1 MVAKLLS
8 FITSRNTFFIVSA
21 RKNTFRCTFV
31 RFSVFSTITRDP
43 CKRKLLVEFEKTNRI
58 DLLWFIY
65 HISHGRS
72 ISSKAFRLLCIWKSR
87 RGTKSM
93 HWKYVLKAV
102 KVRPTQAGHRWEL
115 QNSLR
120 KFIVSHLYALFS
132 ASWKALIAV
141 AVWKLIMDYHLKLSP
156 VTELGFPQ
164 LLKPKLKLIFN
175 STVLIKVGNWNLK
188 RALYRLE

>member
-1 MVAKLLS
+1 MDGQLAPKL
-8 FITSRNTFFIVSA
+8 FDFCAYGNQDEGRNQGIE
-21 RKNTFRCTFV
+21 NTYWR
-31 RFSVFSTITRDP
+31 
-43 CKRKLLVEFEKTNRI
+43 
-58 DLLWFIY
+58 
-65 HISHGRS
+65 
-72 ISSKAFRLLCIWKSR
+72 
-87 RGTKSM
+87 
-93 HWKYVLKAV
+93 AV
-102 KVRPTQAGHRWEL
+102 KVRPMQAGHRWEL

-132 ASWKALIAV
+132 MSWKALIAV

-188 RALYRLE
+188 RAPYRLE